1 MNLPPDW
8 RVATCMPPW
17 ADGKT
22 RLGVWPVPGPYGPQA
37 LALAIEPV
45 TRDIEGKIDGQT
57 VLYCQM
63 PRTQPVTTSV
73 AWPVCGHEVVVYAE
87 TLGPGRPVRCDVFV
101 DGWSL
106 TTGEPLAVAV
116 SKRAKGLARKSPLT
130 TASNLI
136 WIIPGISLVSLL
148 RLPSYGTSG
157 VAPVAI
163 VGGAAIAFGVAVF
176 LVEFCPTVL
185 RRPIGVA
192 IERGH
197 TAPYGTGS
205 QGHQQPGPLSNRP
218 QHFGVA
224 LGEYGA
230 FHQGHVQR
238 AAGIVS
244 RRTHQEIPDVDKSDQ
259 IQKLIFAIEDGEL
272 IPRAPGKAEDSNRRF
287 AHPLRSF
294 QIISGRLMA
303 SQ

>member
-22 RLGVWPVPGPYGPQA
+22 RFGVWPVPGPYGPQA

-163 VGGAAIAFGVAVF
+163 VGGAAIDFGVA
-176 LVEFCPTVL
+176 
-185 RRPIGVA
+185 GVA
-192 IERGH
+192 YMALNRLLKRELTHRRAMAAAAVVYVATFAAVMLVYAAALAMVRG
-197 TAPYGTGS
+197 
-205 QGHQQPGPLSNRP
+205 
-218 QHFGVA
+218 
-224 LGEYGA
+224 
-230 FHQGHVQR
+230 
-238 AAGIVS
+238 
-244 RRTHQEIPDVDKSDQ
+244 
-259 IQKLIFAIEDGEL
+259 
-272 IPRAPGKAEDSNRRF
+272 
-287 AHPLRSF
+287 
-294 QIISGRLMA
+294 
-303 SQ
+303 